1 MKSGSLV
8 LFMIVLII
16 CTFSG
21 ISLIYG
27 LFFGLILFF
36 AMALLQGHKP
46 CLTFKKAVS
55 GIFTVKKIL
64 LLFILAG
71 MVSSLWRASGTLYFL
86 VFESSRIINPDIM
99 LPLDFLLCVFV
110 SFLTGTSF
118 GTAATMG
125 VVAMVISNSMGINPM
140 LSGGAIIS
148 GIFFG
153 DRASPVS
160 TTAMLIA
167 DITGS
172 DIHQNLKRLWKESI
186 VPVVI
191 TTFIYFIAGLLFPAT
206 AETSFGSLGL
216 YPSGMVISP
225 VAVIPAL
232 LILILSFFSMPVLLT
247 LSISVFSA
255 MLLAFFLQ
263 KMDLL
268 DILSVAF
275 FGYVSNTG
283 DASGGIVSMTGVF
296 CIVLISSCF
305 VGIFRLTD
313 MLEPVEKAIS
323 RMERH
328 LPRFLVTLI
337 SSFVIAIAACNQT
350 LTIILT
356 KELCSH
362 LYKDGSDLAVE
373 LGDSAAL
380 MPALIPWSIAVSTPI
395 ASIGAPLLSIPFA
408 FFLMVLPLWKVLV
421 SFSHRRAA
429 ISHV

>member
-140 LSGGAIIS
+140 FSGGAIIS

-362 LYKDGSDLAVE
+362 LYKDGSDLAVD

>member
-8 LFMIVLII
+8 LFMMVLII

-27 LFFGLILFF
+27 LFFGLILFI
-36 AMALLQGHKP
+36 AIALLQGHKP
-46 CLTFKKAVS
+46 QLIFKKAIL

-64 LLFILAG
+64 VLFILAG
-71 MVSSLWRASGTLYFL
+71 MVSSLWRACGTLYFL
-86 VFESSRIINPDIM
+86 VSAASRIIDPGIM

-125 VVAMVISNSMGINPM
+125 VVAMVISNSMGINPV

-167 DITGS
+167 EITGS

-186 VPVVI
+186 IPVII
-191 TTFIYFIAGLLFPAT
+191 TSFIYFIAGILFPAT
-206 AETSFGSLGL
+206 AETSVGSLSL

-232 LILILSFFSMPVLLT
+232 LILLLSFFSMPVLLT

-255 MLLAFFLQ
+255 MILAFFLQ
-263 KMDLL
+263 DMDLL
-268 DILSVAF
+268 EILAVAF
-275 FGYVSNTG
+275 FGYATDSG
-283 DASGGIVSMTGVF
+283 AASGGIVSMSGVF

-323 RMERH
+323 RMERR

-337 SSFVIAIAACNQT
+337 SSFAIATAACNQT

-362 LYKDGSDLAVE
+362 LYKDGSDLAVD

-408 FFLMVLPLWKVLV
+408 FFLMVLPLWKTFL

-429 ISHV
+429 IYHA